1 MKEIIITTTEQ
12 PLVEINTETEKE
24 AVFSTKIN
32 KDVLITAQEQK
43 PIEITTK

>member
-12 PLVEINTETEKE
+12 PLVEINTKTEKE
-24 AVFSTKIN
+24 VVFSTEIN

>member
-24 AVFSTKIN
+24 VVFSTKVN
-32 KDVLITAQEQK
+32 KDMLITAQEQK
-43 PIEITTK
+43 PIEIIVK